1 MAFEQKLDG
10 LAKQVKISEELAD
23 FLGKPHGTKMS
34 RRQAT
39 LDIFDYAKD
48 NCAIYKRVIYAD
60 NKLRLLLN
68 VQAVSFSNFQKAL
81 DCHFNH
87 LK

>member
-1 MAFEQKLDG
+1 MSLDSYV
-10 LAKQVKISEELAD
+10 KHVKISEKLAD

-39 LDIFDYAKD
+39 LDIFDYAKE

-60 NKLRLLLN
+60 DKLRLLLN
-68 VQAVSFSNFQKAL
+68 VQAVSFRNLQQAL
-81 DCHFNH
+81 DQHF
-87 LK
+87 